1 MNKGLKV
8 TLIVIVVILIIVLIW
23 LGIKGIKPDAEETN
37 SANIINGIETDTGN
51 EVDTNIVDTNN
62 VDEANTIANETTNET
77 SGNVTDEPEE
87 EPENNGQSNTENNSS
102 TSEVVPGTTAS
113 REERAVEL
121 AKEYYAEKYGS
132 TDGVYF
138 RYDSVNSDGRYRVVA
153 GSAEGGSNKFLLVNL
168 STGEV
173 QEK

>member
-62 VDEANTIANETTNET
+62 VDEANTIVNETANET

-121 AKEYYAEKYGS
+121 AKEYYAEEYGS

-138 RYDSVNSDGRYRVVA
+138 RYDSVYGDGRYIVVA
-153 GSAEGGSNKFLLVNL
+153 RNSSGATVAFLFVNL
-168 STGEV
+168 DTGIV
-173 QEK
+173 TKK

>member
-1 MNKGLKV
+1 MQKKH
-8 TLIVIVVILIIVLIW
+8 
-23 LGIKGIKPDAEETN
+23 N

-62 VDEANTIANETTNET
+62 VDEANTIANEAANEA

-121 AKEYYAEKYGS
+121 AKEYYAEEYGS

-138 RYDSVNSDGRYRVVA
+138 RYDSVNSDGRYRV
-153 GSAEGGSNKFLLVNL
+153 SSRKCRRWLKQI
-168 STGEV
+168 STCKSRAQERF